1 MVREIVKDTEKLSE
15 KCKTVTPKQKAELT
29 ELILDMRDTAAYYE
43 DKMGCVGLAAVGFIK
58 TGQAWREIY
67 GVDERGYK

>member
-1 MVREIVKDTEKLSE
+1 MKIALIVAGIIISVSID
-15 KCKTVTPKQKAELT
+15 
-29 ELILDMRDTAAYYE
+29 
-43 DKMGCVGLAAVGFIK
+43 LAAVGFIK

>member
-1 MVREIVKDTEKLSE
+1 MKIALIVTGIITLAS
-15 KCKTVTPKQKAELT
+15 
-29 ELILDMRDTAAYYE
+29 
-43 DKMGCVGLAAVGFIK
+43 VGLTAVGFIK

>member
-1 MVREIVKDTEKLSE
+1 MKIALIV
-15 KCKTVTPKQKAELT
+15 AGII
-29 ELILDMRDTAAYYE
+29 IL
-43 DKMGCVGLAAVGFIK
+43 VSIGLAAVGFIK

>member
-1 MVREIVKDTEKLSE
+1 MKIALIVIGIITLAS
-15 KCKTVTPKQKAELT
+15 
-29 ELILDMRDTAAYYE
+29 
-43 DKMGCVGLAAVGFIK
+43 VGLAAVGFIK